1 MPDSPKSAARALAAV
16 SDSTEL
22 LKLAHGAVE
31 RARAEVYGDA
41 LGVTN
46 RLSQQIQ
53 FLRSM
58 AELLRHEIERLERE
72 RKALAPAVTAAISD
86 KSQV

>member
-1 MPDSPKSAARALAAV
+1 MPDPSKSAARALAAV

-31 RARAEVYGDA
+31 RARTEVYGDA
-41 LGVTN
+41 LGVAD

-53 FLRSM
+53 FLRRM

-72 RKALAPAVTAAISD
+72 RKALAPAVSAAIAD